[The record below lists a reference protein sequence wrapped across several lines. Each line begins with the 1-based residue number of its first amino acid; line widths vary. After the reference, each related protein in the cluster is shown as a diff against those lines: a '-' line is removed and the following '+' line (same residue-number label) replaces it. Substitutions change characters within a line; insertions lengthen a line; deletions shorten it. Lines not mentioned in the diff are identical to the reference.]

1 MKVEH
6 IWAIVFFTLGFMS
19 PAYIALKF
27 LGG

>member
-6 IWAIVFFTLGFMS
+6 IWAIVFLTLGFMS
-19 PAYIALKF
+19 LAYIALKF